1 MTISE
6 KIQRYRKS
14 AGLSQEELAK
24 SLLVSR
30 QTISLWENGQT
41 LPTIDNL
48 IRLREIFGVSLD
60 DMLCADEIKR
70 TTQTSEIF
78 DEEYSCETV
87 SEMPS
92 EIKKAI
98 LRPAIFITSILTLLL
113 FGIVLYG
120 FQKQPGSVLLN
131 LLLLALAGITLSAI
145 VLTVFS
151 LKLALDKAKKENGAV
166 SVKLNDDIIVIER
179 KNDEIDSVIKKG
191 ELSKTKALRLGR
203 ELVVVSC
210 CNESVYL
217 KYSELSETSRIHT
230 MKKSAFG
237 FKRIITVLLVISFI
251 TISTFFIDLSLSKP
265 LNRAERYLEIKI
277 PEYVG
282 ISENY
287 TVGLIDGIYIDYSA
301 EIFLDSETS
310 DKLNKEIEND
320 TRWYSSLTQDFP
332 LGVLP
337 EERSYRGAEHFIY
350 CEYKESKYVT
360 VLYFKDEN
368 MLRVILSTTN

>member
-1 MTISE
+1 
-6 KIQRYRKS
+6 
-14 AGLSQEELAK
+14 
-24 SLLVSR
+24 
-30 QTISLWENGQT
+30 
-41 LPTIDNL
+41 
-48 IRLREIFGVSLD
+48 
-60 DMLCADEIKR
+60 MLCADEIKR

-98 LRPAIFITSILTLLL
+98 LRPAILITSILTLLL

-217 KYSELSETSRIHT
+217 KYSELSETSRIRT